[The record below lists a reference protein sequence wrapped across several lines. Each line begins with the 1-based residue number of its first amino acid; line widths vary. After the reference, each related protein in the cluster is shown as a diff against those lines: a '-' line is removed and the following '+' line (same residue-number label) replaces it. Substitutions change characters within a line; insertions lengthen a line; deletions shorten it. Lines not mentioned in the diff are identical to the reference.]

1 MILSVF
7 TATAFMNGVYRN
19 ANLRS
24 GKANTVIDGN
34 KIESV
39 PTLQSRNGITLKI
52 KKLSLSALHC
62 YTAETFADAFNTVI
76 PSATGSAGLVP
87 SYHLFDFNEKINISS
102 KINLRLDL
110 NDAVNKQYFT
120 KRPQFYPGPGI
131 WPSDGRT
138 YSATLGFMLAARDN

>member
-1 MILSVF
+1 
-7 TATAFMNGVYRN
+7 MNGVYRN

-24 GKANTVIDGN
+24 GKANIVIDGN

-87 SYHLFDFNEKINISS
+87 SYHLFDFNGKINISS
-102 KINLRLDL
+102 KINLRLNL
-110 NDAVNKQYFT
+110 NNAFNKQYFT

-138 YSATLGFMLAARDN
+138 YSATLGFMLAERDN